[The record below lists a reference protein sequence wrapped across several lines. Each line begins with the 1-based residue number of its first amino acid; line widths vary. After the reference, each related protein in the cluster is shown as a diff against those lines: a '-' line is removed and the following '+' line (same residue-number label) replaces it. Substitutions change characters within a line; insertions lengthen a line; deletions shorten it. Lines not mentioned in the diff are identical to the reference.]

1 MSETYLNGK
10 ITVTSL
16 SAPTINDLE
25 KLRAL
30 SKEDR
35 NTWLNEAL
43 EHGRN
48 SGVSDKTVDEIWD
61 LALLKAKAIKEK
73 SQYAL

>member
-10 ITVTSL
+10 ITITSL
-16 SAPTINDLE
+16 SAPTANDLE

-30 SKEDR
+30 SEEDR
-35 NTWLNEAL
+35 NTLLNEAL
-43 EHGRN
+43 ERGRN

-61 LALLKAKAIKEK
+61 SALLKAKAIKEK